1 MEKNA
6 SSILHTSWHVSKAID
21 HTSHLLLLLLTVLA
35 AFAAASASASACAL
49 ANSFHICVSYGVHSL
64 CLRQGGVSSLELS
77 ASLSASLSELS
88 SLKLGPL
95 SLVELPVRLN
105 LHPKPQSQHPIPLC
119 PLCQHHVGGGTA
131 WQTKRG
137 WEPEQAHTHISSA
150 FRPKQSC
157 PNFLNMLLLKLDRI
171 CHNLVRAMSKMQ
183 LHAIHE

>member
-1 MEKNA
+1 
-6 SSILHTSWHVSKAID
+6 V
-21 HTSHLLLLLLTVLA
+21 LLLRLTDPA

-49 ANSFHICVSYGVHSL
+49 ANFASASVSYGVL
-64 CLRQGGVSSLELS
+64 CLCLCQCGPSSLELS
-77 ASLSASLSELS
+77 GFLATLCQCGPSSLELS
-88 SLKLGPL
+88 SLKLLPL
-95 SLVELPVRLN
+95 SSVELPVRLN

-137 WEPEQAHTHISSA
+137 WEPEQAHTPISSA

-183 LHAIHE
+183 LHVIHE